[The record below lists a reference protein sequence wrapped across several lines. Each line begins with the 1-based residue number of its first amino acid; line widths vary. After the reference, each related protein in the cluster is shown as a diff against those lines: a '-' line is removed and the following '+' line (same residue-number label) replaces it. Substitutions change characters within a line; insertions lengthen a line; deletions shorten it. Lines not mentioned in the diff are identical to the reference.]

1 MSTQK
6 IVSPVVDTHAAISSP
21 APPSH
26 GPNRM
31 ATWAAN
37 ATKHPGL
44 LALDDEDLKA
54 IKKKDEAAL
63 RRQAKADEKKANQ
76 ARLHA
81 NTSCITTFE
90 DELSQQHTN
99 SLANA
104 A

>member
-21 APPSH
+21 ALPGH
-26 GPNRM
+26 GPNHM

-37 ATKHPGL
+37 ATKRPGL